1 MRCGNEY
8 FNDWPCPLMDSVC
21 LVLLQ
26 LDHEG
31 NEKDP
36 RREFKFLVQMP
47 VSCFGRLGNADI
59 VNTWY
64 FT

>member
-1 MRCGNEY
+1 
-8 FNDWPCPLMDSVC
+8 MDSVC